1 LQNRIE
7 YQGQARSSDAYGCN
21 YLSELRRVLFQYG
34 RPQTRNYLEWGAGN
48 TTLAIATMRHQ
59 LGLERLDTIDD
70 NADYLAAIREQV
82 PPWPGFEAHAADLI
96 GPKLSDRDPELNYA
110 TLPLSWGRQFDFIYI
125 DGRRRMECAMVAS
138 LIGIRGR
145 LSYCTTTAGLAI
157 NRLGC
162 CSISSRTGHNS
173 GSCARLTLCSRG
185 QKHRTLRPTLRSI
198 AGRGP
203 RPLSCAAEGQTCP
216 TLAYFG

>member
-138 LIGIRGR
+138 PFGHPGTVVILHDYRRARYQSVR
-145 LSYCTTTAGLAI
+145 LLFDIVEDGPQFRVMRPADIVLTRAEAQNVAAHVTFDP
-157 NRLGC
+157 R
-162 CSISSRTGHNS
+162 
-173 GSCARLTLCSRG
+173 ARSETS
-185 QKHRTLRPTLRSI
+185 QLRS
-198 AGRGP
+198 
-203 RPLSCAAEGQTCP
+203 
-216 TLAYFG
+216 

>member
-1 LQNRIE
+1 MQNRIE

-138 LIGIRGR
+138 LIGHPGTVVILHDYRRARYQSVR
-145 LSYCTTTAGLAI
+145 LLFDIIEDGPQFRVMRPADIVLTRAEAQNVAAHATFDP
-157 NRLGC
+157 R
-162 CSISSRTGHNS
+162 
-173 GSCARLTLCSRG
+173 ARSETS
-185 QKHRTLRPTLRSI
+185 QLRS
-198 AGRGP
+198 
-203 RPLSCAAEGQTCP
+203 
-216 TLAYFG
+216 